1 MKRGK
6 KGLFSRLFDAFS
18 TLGNSE
24 PNFDTTTHRSI
35 RAWNPGSNGPNTT
48 VVYALNELRNKSR
61 DLTRKYP
68 YMNGAYKTIVGNIL
82 GGGISVLSRS
92 TDLSFRKDIKD
103 LWDEWQENCD
113 VEGIHNLKALLGI
126 AIRERYEAGEVF
138 IRHRPCFADD
148 DHPVPYVIEILE
160 PEFVPHD
167 YNAILPDGGF
177 IIAGIEFDKN
187 NRRVAYWMYKE
198 HPGDNL
204 VVRDNTSYVRI
215 PAEEICHY
223 FSPQR
228 AGQIRGI
235 PECFSGIVKAR
246 DLMIY
251 DEAELTKKKMS
262 ALLAGFITT
271 PADPAETL
279 NADEDDADADPG
291 EAVAKMEPGMLMTL
305 EPGEDVRFTAP
316 VESGSSYE
324 PFMKSNHRQMARCI
338 GMTYEE
344 FTGDLSGVNF
354 SSIRTGLNQ
363 SQREYRQE
371 QDRLIRMVLRVIWK
385 NFVKYAVL
393 SGTVDVP
400 AFVDNQRDYTRARFQ
415 APGWAYVNP
424 VQEVQAVK
432 EKIKA
437 GLMSR
442 QQAAADM
449 GEDIEEI
456 DAQLVNDANRAA
468 KNGMVFDIDPT
479 QGKGAPTNDNQA
491 EMPS

>member
-1 MKRGK
+1 MKRRK
-6 KGLFSRLFDAFS
+6 KGFFSRIRDAFS
-18 TLGNSE
+18 LSGGNE
-24 PNFDTTTHRSI
+24 PTFDTTVHRSI
-35 RAWNPGSNGPNTT
+35 RAWNPGTSGPNRT

-92 TDLSFRKDIKD
+92 SDLNFRKDIKE

-113 VEGIHNLKALLGI
+113 IEGIHNLKALLGI

-138 IRHRPCFADD
+138 IRHRPCFVDD

-160 PEFVPHD
+160 PDFVPHD
-167 YNAILPDGGF
+167 YNAVLPDGGF
-177 IIAGIEFDKN
+177 IIGGIEFDKN
-187 NRRVAYWMYKE
+187 NRRVAYWMYKQ

-204 VVRDNTSYVRI
+204 IIRDNTTYVRI
-215 PAEEICHY
+215 PAEEVCHY

-246 DLMIY
+246 DLMVY
-251 DEAELTKKKMS
+251 DEAELTKKKMA
-262 ALLAGFITT
+262 ALLAGFIVT
-271 PADPAETL
+271 PADAAEAI
-279 NADEDDADADPG
+279 NGDDEDEDAGPG
-291 EAVAKMEPGMLMTL
+291 EAVAKLEPGMMMALA
-305 EPGEDVRFTAP
+305 PGEDVRFTSP
-316 VESGSSYE
+316 VESGNSYE
-324 PFMKSNHRQMARCI
+324 PFIKSNHRQMARCI

-393 SGTVDVP
+393 SGKIEASEYADMP
-400 AFVDNQRDYTRARFQ
+400 NDYARARFQ

-468 KNGMVFDIDPT
+468 SNGMVFDIDPT
-479 QGKGAPTNDNQA
+479 QGKGAPKPENQEENA
-491 EMPS
+491 A